1 MPSNV
6 RVYFHSPLTFGVDTS
21 RAFTLFGIETFE
33 GAERFLTNLAR
44 SSFAALTLYA
54 RTLRHDDASGMYRG
68 LDYQDVWLDK
78 DAVVAADGTMHFAD
92 LEGIEDAVAAKP
104 AAVRETIERQFH
116 RHVYEASYALE
127 ALAVEVERRWRGF
140 HGPSDRRRWILEV
153 LQRACIADPFL
164 SIEPSGNR
172 LVLHIEPAVDAA
184 ACRVDIELASEVGS

>member
-54 RTLRHDDASGMYRG
+54 RSLRHDAASGLYRG

-78 DAVVAADGTMHFAD
+78 DAVVAADGTLHFAD
-92 LEGIEDAVAAKP
+92 LEGIEDAIAAKP
-104 AAVRETIERQFH
+104 STVQETIERQFH

-140 HGPSDRRRWILEV
+140 RGPSDRRRWILEV
-153 LQRACIADPFL
+153 LQRACVADPFL
-164 SIEPSGNR
+164 SIEPTGDR
-172 LVLHIEPAVDAA
+172 LVLHIEPAVDTE
-184 ACRVDIELASEVGS
+184 ACRVEIELASEVAS